1 MQEAS
6 LALEQMLTVNN
17 VNVSNTFV
25 KGGTNVSGTSD
36 FLVS

>member
-25 KGGTNVSGTSD
+25 KGGTNVSETSD